1 MYVRNVKVTTRRI
14 GIECVSS
21 KSIAKKQNQVTKWE
35 RERERERE
43 RISSKFA
50 KKEEKNEVK
59 KKHSKRKVQN
69 STGEIRRNANTLV
82 TTMTAHKL
90 ITI

>member
-1 MYVRNVKVTTRRI
+1 
-14 GIECVSS
+14 
-21 KSIAKKQNQVTKWE
+21 
-35 RERERERE
+35 
-43 RISSKFA
+43 
-50 KKEEKNEVK
+50 VK